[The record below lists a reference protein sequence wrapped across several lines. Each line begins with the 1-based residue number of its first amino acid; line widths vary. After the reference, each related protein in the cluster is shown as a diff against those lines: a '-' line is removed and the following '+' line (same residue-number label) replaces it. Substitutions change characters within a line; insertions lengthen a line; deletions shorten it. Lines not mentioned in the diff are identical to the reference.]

1 MGVNRQWR
9 LAQYPEGL
17 PTEASFQWNEA
28 EVPEPSAGQVL
39 VRACY
44 LSVDPYMRGR
54 MRPEGGYAAPVGLG
68 EVMVGGVAGRVV
80 ASRNPVWPEG
90 AFVEG
95 PLGWQDYAV
104 SDGSEL
110 RLLPPDPALLPLS
123 LGLLGMPGF
132 TAYFGLLDVGR
143 PAAGETVLV
152 SGAAGAVGSV
162 VGQIAKIRG
171 CRAVGIAG
179 SKEKVRV
186 LKEEL
191 GFDEAVDYKAA
202 EDLHAALREACPSG
216 VDVYFDNVGGAVTD
230 AALSLLNLRARGVI
244 CGLISQYNATRP
256 SRGPRPYLTLLI
268 RRATL
273 SGFMV
278 FDYQGRYGEALERLS
293 AWHGEGK
300 LVAKETVVEGLEHAP
315 QAFLGLFSGQNVGK
329 MLVKV
334 SDPASAEGA
343 P

>member
-9 LAQYPEGL
+9 LAEYPEGL
-17 PTEASFQWNEA
+17 PTETSFRWSEA
-28 EVPEPSAGQVL
+28 EVPEPAEGQVL

-54 MRPEGGYAAPVGLG
+54 MRPEGGYAAPARIG
-68 EVMVGGVAGRVV
+68 EVMMGAVAGTVV
-80 ASRNPVWPEG
+80 ASRNPAFPEG

-95 PLGWQDYAV
+95 PLGWQDYAL
-104 SDGSEL
+104 SDGSGL
-110 RLLPPDPALLPLS
+110 RRLAGDPDQLPLS
-123 LGLLGMPGF
+123 LGLLGMPGL

-143 PAAGETVLV
+143 PSPGETVLV
-152 SGAAGAVGSV
+152 SGAAGAVGSAA
-162 VGQIAKIRG
+162 GQIAKILG
-171 CRAVGIAG
+171 CRAVGVAG
-179 SKEKVRV
+179 SSEKVRL

-191 GFDEAVDYKAA
+191 GFDEAVNYKDA
-202 EDLHAALREACPSG
+202 EDLHAALKRACPKG

-230 AALSLLNLRARGVI
+230 AAVPLLNLRGRGVI

-256 SRGPRPYLTLLI
+256 SRGPRPYLTLLV

-278 FDYQGRYGEALERLS
+278 FDYEERYGEALERL
-293 AWHGEGK
+293 AQWYGEGR
-300 LVAKETVVEGLEHAP
+300 LAAKQTVVEGLEKAP
-315 QAFLGLFSGQNVGK
+315 AAFLGLFSGQNVGK

-334 SDPASAEGA
+334 ADPPRGETA